1 MDVTIKFVRLR
12 VSGVISWHRIAH
24 LLQLA
29 GEWREAVHVFILTMG
44 HGFLSA
50 FISRRGSICSW
61 RESWT
66 ATWKLKEWHQTC
78 GTDLYQ
84 PCWWQHFAEMSFSA
98 LVYSIS
104 LFQIQTCIT
113 GPSVHTA
120 VPNRSTAY
128 REKMQTEQR
137 KAWTRIQTW
146 TFFHS
151 PFSSKTQ
158 SIHITTTLW
167 VIQVS
172 WAAFTTFNCF
182 CFNPLFVFIPVIKLN
197 RSGTSVWTV
206 AFPKRPTRE
215 KNIDV
220 TQQLLLL
227 SNESRRYHKTWRK
240 LIKLKHNKQHQ
251 LFAEYWWKFL

>member
-1 MDVTIKFVRLR
+1 MVVLANKAAACKKRGKKQDMDVTIKFVRLR
-12 VSGVISWHRIAH
+12 VSGVISCHRLAH

-61 RESWT
+61 RENFLWT

-98 LVYSIS
+98 LVCSIS

-113 GPSVHTA
+113 GPCIHTA
-120 VPNRSTAY
+120 VPNRTTAC
-128 REKMQTEQR
+128 RERMQTEQR
-137 KAWTRIQTW
+137 KAWSMIQTS

-151 PFSSKTQ
+151 PYRSKTQ
-158 SIHITTTLW
+158 IIQTTTLW

-172 WAAFTTFNCF
+172 WAAFTAFN
-182 CFNPLFVFIPVIKLN
+182 
-197 RSGTSVWTV
+197 
-206 AFPKRPTRE
+206 
-215 KNIDV
+215 
-220 TQQLLLL
+220 
-227 SNESRRYHKTWRK
+227 SNVSASIHCLCSY
-240 LIKLKHNKQHQ
+240 Q
-251 LFAEYWWKFL
+251 